1 MRDRQGRLDIPAT
14 LAALLLFSFV
24 IVAVFAPILAP
35 HSPTLGTL
43 SARLLPPAWIDTGRS
58 QFLLGTDHL
67 GRDVLSRLIYGAR
80 ISLSVGLAAVLVAGT
95 VGTTLGIVAGYLG
108 SFADQLIMR
117 VVDAWMAMP
126 SLVFAIFLAA
136 MVGQSTVNVVLILG
150 LVYWTRYTRLVR
162 GEVLSLRERDFV
174 KLAIVTGASPLRI
187 MLRHILPNVVNTTLV
202 LATLML
208 GVVIVTEASLSF
220 LGVGVPPPQAAWGL
234 MLADGKQAMMVGKWW
249 LTVLPG
255 LCIMLTVL
263 SASVLGD
270 YLRDR
275 FDPKG
280 RMR

>member
-1 MRDRQGRLDIPAT
+1 MKNRQGKIDFPAT
-14 LAALLLFSFV
+14 FAALLLLTFV
-24 IVAVFAPILAP
+24 VVAILAPVLAP
-35 HSPTLGTL
+35 HSPTLGSFST
-43 SARLLPPAWIDTGRS
+43 RLLPPAWVETGRAE
-58 QFLLGTDHL
+58 FLLGTDHL

-80 ISLSVGLAAVLVAGT
+80 VSLSVGIAAVLVAGT
-95 VGTTLGIVAGYLG
+95 IGTTLGIIAGYVG
-108 SFADQLIMR
+108 GFADQLIMR

-136 MVGQSTVNVVLILG
+136 MVGQSAVNVVLILG
-150 LVYWTRYTRLVR
+150 LVYWTRYARLIR

-174 KLAIVTGASPLRI
+174 KLAVVTGASSARI
-187 MLRHILPNVVNTTLV
+187 MTRHILPNVVNTTLV

-220 LGVGVPPPQAAWGL
+220 LGVGVPPPQPAWGL
-234 MLADGKQAMMVGKWW
+234 MLADGKEAMMIGKWW

-255 LCIMLTVL
+255 VCIMLTVL
-263 SASVLGD
+263 SASILGD
-270 YLRDR
+270 FMRDR

>member
-1 MRDRQGRLDIPAT
+1 MRNRQGKIDPAAT
-14 LAALLLFSFV
+14 IAALFLLTFAV
-24 IVAVFAPILAP
+24 VAICAPLIAP
-35 HSPTLGTL
+35 YKPTLGTL
-43 SARLLPPAWIDTGRS
+43 SARLLPPFWEADGRIEY
-58 QFLLGTDHL
+58 LLGTDHQ

-80 ISLSVGLAAVLVAGT
+80 VSLAVGVAAVLVAGAI
-95 VGTTLGIVAGYLG
+95 GTMLGIMAGYLG
-108 SFADQLIMR
+108 GLADQLIMR

-136 MVGQSTVNVVLILG
+136 MVGQSAVNVVLILG
-150 LVYWTRYTRLVR
+150 LVYWTRYARLIR

-174 KLAIVTGASPLRI
+174 KLAVVTGASPMRI
-187 MLRHILPNVVNTTLV
+187 MIRHLLPNVVNTTLV

-220 LGVGVPPPQAAWGL
+220 LGVGVPPPHPAWGL
-234 MLADGKQAMMVGKWW
+234 MLADGKQAMMIGKWW

-263 SASVLGD
+263 SASILGD

-280 RMR
+280 RLR

>member
-1 MRDRQGRLDIPAT
+1 MRDRQGRIDIAAT
-14 LAALLLFSFV
+14 LAALLLLVFV
-24 IVAVFAPILAP
+24 VVAVLAPLLAP
-35 HSPTLGTL
+35 HDPTLGKL
-43 SARLLPPAWIDTGRS
+43 SARLLPPAWIDAGRS
-58 QFLLGTDHL
+58 EFLLGTDHL
-67 GRDVLSRLIYGAR
+67 GRDVLSRLIHGAR

-95 VGTTLGIVAGYLG
+95 LGTTLGIVAGYLG

-136 MVGQSTVNVVLILG
+136 MVGQSTVNIVLILG
-150 LVYWTRYTRLVR
+150 LVYWTRYARLVR

-187 MLRHILPNVVNTTLV
+187 MLRHILPNVMNTTLV

-220 LGVGVPPPQAAWGL
+220 LGVGVPPPQPAWGL
-234 MLADGKQAMMVGKWW
+234 MLADGKLAMMAGKWW

>member
-1 MRDRQGRLDIPAT
+1 MRNRQGRIDFAASF
-14 LAALLLFSFV
+14 AALLLLSFV
-24 IVAVFAPILAP
+24 VIALLAPLLSP

-43 SARLLPPAWIDTGRS
+43 SDRLLPPAWVESGRAEY
-58 QFLLGTDHL
+58 LLGTDHL

-80 ISLSVGLAAVLVAGT
+80 VSLSVGIAAVLVAGT
-95 VGTTLGIVAGYLG
+95 IGTTLGIIAGYVG
-108 SFADQLIMR
+108 GIADQLIMR

-136 MVGQSTVNVVLILG
+136 MVGQSAVNVVLILG
-150 LVYWTRYTRLVR
+150 LVYWTRYARLIR

-174 KLAIVTGASPLRI
+174 KLAVVTGASSMRI

-220 LGVGVPPPQAAWGL
+220 LGVGVPPPEPAWGL
-234 MLADGKQAMMVGKWW
+234 MLADGKQAMMIGKWW

-255 LCIMLTVL
+255 VCIMLTVL
-263 SASVLGD
+263 SASILGD
-270 YLRDR
+270 FMRDR